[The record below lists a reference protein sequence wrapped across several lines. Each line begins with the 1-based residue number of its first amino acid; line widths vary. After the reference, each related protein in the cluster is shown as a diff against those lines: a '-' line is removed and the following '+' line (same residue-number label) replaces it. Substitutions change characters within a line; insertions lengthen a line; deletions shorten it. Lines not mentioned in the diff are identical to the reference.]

1 VSDAG
6 PSIIDLHSHLVPGV
20 DDGAR
25 SIADAM
31 EGLGRMVARG
41 VDTIITTPHLDG
53 SLTRDP
59 GALRER
65 LATVDAAFGELQAAA
80 SRAHPTLTL
89 MRGHEVKL
97 DIPDPDLSDPRIRL
111 GNSNFILV
119 EWPRL
124 LIPPE
129 TPPVLARLGSAG
141 VRLLIAHPER
151 YGGYDPELHLVEK
164 WRKEGAFLQANFGS
178 LIGRYGPAPRAVAFR
193 LLERGWVDC
202 LATDFHGRP
211 HLRLFLDAARETFE
225 RLGAERAW
233 DMLTQVN
240 PERISR
246 GDEPLPVPPVEGG
259 RGLVD
264 RIRSLFRAG

>member
-6 PSIIDLHSHLVPGV
+6 PSIVDLHSHLVPGV

-31 EGLGRMVARG
+31 DGLGRMVEKG
-41 VDTIITTPHLDG
+41 VGTIITTPHLDG

-59 GALRER
+59 NLLQER
-65 LATVDAAFGELQAAA
+65 LAAVDAAFAELKDAA
-80 SRAHPTLTL
+80 STAHPTLSL

-111 GNSNFILV
+111 GNSNFILI

-129 TPPVLARLGSAG
+129 TPTILARLGAAG

-151 YGGYDPELHLVEK
+151 YGGYDQELHLVAK

-178 LIGRYGPAPRAVAFR
+178 LIGRYGLAPRAIVFR

-202 LATDFHGRP
+202 LATDFHARP
-211 HLRLFLDAARETFE
+211 HLRLFSDAARQTFE

-233 DMLTQVN
+233 EMLTQVN
-240 PERISR
+240 PELISR
-246 GDEPLPVPPVEGG
+246 GEEPLPVPPVEGG
-259 RGLVD
+259 CRLVD
-264 RIRSLFRAG
+264 RVRSLFGAG